1 MFTLNPGPLQMN
13 EEVKN
18 DIIEFSK
25 KDIGSMSHRSKE
37 FSKISEKLHNNLRE
51 LLNIPDDYKI
61 FYTGSSTESMEII
74 IRSFV
79 ICKTYF
85 FQN

>member
-1 MFTLNPGPLQMN
+1 MFTLNPGPSQMN
-13 EEVKN
+13 KEVKN
-18 DIIEFSK
+18 DIIEFAK
-25 KDIGSMSHRSKE
+25 KDIGSMSHRSKQ
-37 FSKISEKLHNNLRE
+37 FSEISEKLHNNLRE
-51 LLNIPDDYKI
+51 LYKIPDDYKI

-79 ICKTYF
+79 ISDCYF

>member
-1 MFTLNPGPLQMN
+1 MFTLNPGPSQMN

-18 DIIEFSK
+18 DIIEFAK

-37 FSKISEKLHNNLRE
+37 FSKMSGKLHNNLRE
-51 LLNIPDDYKI
+51 LYNISDDYKI

-79 ICKTYF
+79 VSDCYF